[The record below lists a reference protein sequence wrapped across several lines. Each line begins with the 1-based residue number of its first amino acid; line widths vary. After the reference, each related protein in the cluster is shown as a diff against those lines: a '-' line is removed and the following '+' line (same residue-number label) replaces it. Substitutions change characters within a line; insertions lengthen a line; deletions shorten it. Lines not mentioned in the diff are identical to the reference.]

1 MKGQLFEGGRF
12 YQESFNLIQLLWSFK
27 SYNYNVATDLGFA
40 CIPILESKGGG
51 GVLFWYIGPG
61 GGCLFGEG
69 AY

>member
-1 MKGQLFEGGRF
+1 M
-12 YQESFNLIQLLWSFK
+12 
-27 SYNYNVATDLGFA
+27 ATDLGFA

-51 GVLFWYIGPG
+51 GGAFSIYIGPG

>member
-1 MKGQLFEGGRF
+1 M
-12 YQESFNLIQLLWSFK
+12 
-27 SYNYNVATDLGFA
+27 ATDLGFA
-40 CIPILESKGGG
+40 CIPILESKGGGGGG